1 MEPVRAAEIR
11 GDCGEVGDPVPTTF
25 EKRAGSRAWGPNVI
39 LLLLGAFFAV
49 FLFYPLLYVFRSA
62 FWSGGR
68 FTLEYFRIMFVD
80 EAIRACVRNS
90 FLIAASTTLLT
101 TLVAVPLG
109 QAMLRYRFAGKGFL
123 QAALLVPLI
132 MPPFVGAIGL
142 HRLFGLH
149 GAVNI
154 LLVDVLHWMREPVDW
169 FGSRVWGV
177 IFLET
182 LHLYP
187 IMYLNVTAAL
197 ANIDPAMEEAALNLG
212 ARRGRLFR
220 TITFPLM
227 LPGYFAGA
235 VLVFVWAFTDL
246 GTPLMF
252 QYRSVVPVQIFDRV
266 KDINENPMGYALVVL
281 TVALTAA
288 CFLASRAVAGRKRFE
303 MIGRG
308 HTSGRET
315 DAGPVRTV
323 VLCALT
329 GGLVVLALL
338 PHLGVVLTSFA
349 REGSW
354 FMTVAPGEWTLDH
367 YRSVFGRKDVF
378 RSIQNSLTYSTAS
391 TAIDLVLGV
400 TIAYLVTRRR
410 VRGSAAIDAVAM
422 MPLALPGVVLAF
434 GYVGCFSGTALDPR
448 ESPVLLLVVSYAVRR
463 LPYVVRSA
471 IAGFQQTS
479 VTLEEASLN
488 LGATSW
494 ATMRRITFPLIA
506 ANLVAGGI
514 LAFAFAMLEVS
525 DSLILAMKSQ
535 FYPITKAIFVLY
547 QRLGDGE
554 YVASAL
560 GVLGMALL
568 AGSLFLASRILGR
581 RMGQLFRA

>member
-1 MEPVRAAEIR
+1 MGGARRGTLWTAA
-11 GDCGEVGDPVPTTF
+11 V
-25 EKRAGSRAWGPNVI
+25 
-39 LLLLGAFFAV
+39 LGGLAV
-49 FLFYPLLYVFRSA
+49 FFGLFLFFPLFYAFRSA
-62 FWSGGR
+62 FWIGGR
-68 FTLEYFRIMFVD
+68 FTIGYFRIMFSD
-80 EAIRACVRNS
+80 AAIRSCVANS
-90 FLIAASTTLLT
+90 FAVAFVTTALT
-101 TLVAVPLG
+101 TAVAIPLG
-109 QAMLRYRFAGKGFL
+109 QAMVRYRFPGKGAL
-123 QAALLVPLI
+123 QALLLVPLI

-142 HRLFGLH
+142 QKLLSLY
-149 GAVNI
+149 GAVNT
-154 LLVDVLHWMREPVDW
+154 LLVDVLGVMAEPVDW
-169 FGSRVWGV
+169 FGSRFWGV
-177 IFLET
+177 VFLET

-235 VLVFVWAFTDL
+235 ILVFVWAFTDL

-281 TVALTAA
+281 TVVLTAV
-288 CFLASRAVAGRKRFE
+288 CFLGSRAFAGSRRYE

-308 HTSGRET
+308 HTAGREVA
-315 DAGPVRTV
+315 AGRWRAAVIR
-323 VLCALT
+323 A
-329 GGLVVLALL
+329 GAGAIIVLALL
-338 PHLGVVLTSFA
+338 PHLGVILTSFT

-354 FMTVAPGEWTLDH
+354 FMSVLPQEWTADH
-367 YRSVFGRKDVF
+367 YSSVFGRSETLT
-378 RSIQNSLTYSTAS
+378 SIKNSLLFSSAS
-391 TAIDLVLGV
+391 TVLDVVLGI
-400 TIAYLVTRRR
+400 TIAYLVTRRQA
-410 VRGSAAIDAVAM
+410 RGSALIDAVAM

-434 GYVGCFSGTALDPR
+434 GYVGCFSGTWLDPR
-448 ESPVLLLVVSYAVRR
+448 ESPVLLLIVSYAVRR
-463 LPYVVRSA
+463 LPYMVRSA
-471 IAGFQQTS
+471 VAGFQQTS

-488 LGATSW
+488 LGSSQMG
-494 ATMRRITFPLIA
+494 TMRRITFPLIA
-506 ANLVAGGI
+506 ANLVAGAV

-525 DSLILAMKSQ
+525 DSLILAMKARY
-535 FYPITKAIFVLY
+535 YPITKAIFILY

-560 GVLGMALL
+560 GVLGMILL
-568 AGSLFLASRILGR
+568 SVSLFMASRILGR

>member
-1 MEPVRAAEIR
+1 MARIRR
-11 GDCGEVGDPVPTTF
+11 GDVWTAAVLV
-25 EKRAGSRAWGPNVI
+25 ALA
-39 LLLLGAFFAV
+39 LFFGV
-49 FLFYPLLYVFRSA
+49 FLVLPLLYVFRSA
-62 FWSGGR
+62 FWIGGR
-68 FTLEYFRIMFVD
+68 FTVEYFRIMFSD
-80 EAIRACVRNS
+80 AAIRSSVTNS
-90 FLIAASTTLLT
+90 FAIAFVTTALT
-101 TLVAVPLG
+101 TAVAIPLG
-109 QAMLRYRFAGKGFL
+109 QTMVRWRFRGKGVL
-123 QAALLVPLI
+123 QALLLVPLI

-142 HRLFGLH
+142 RQILSLH
-149 GAVNI
+149 GAVNT
-154 LLVDVLHWMREPVDW
+154 LLVDVLGVMAEPIDW
-169 FGSRVWGV
+169 FGSRFWGV
-177 IFLET
+177 VFLET

-235 VLVFVWAFTDL
+235 ILVFVWAFTDL

-252 QYRSVVPVQIFDRV
+252 QYRSVIPVQIFDRV

-281 TVALTAA
+281 TVVLTAA
-288 CFLASRAVAGRKRFE
+288 CFLGSRAFAGSRRYE

-308 HTSGRET
+308 HTAGREEA
-315 DAGPVRTV
+315 AGGPRT
-323 VLCALT
+323 LAIWAWA
-329 GGLVVLALL
+329 GAIVVLALL
-338 PHLGVVLTSFA
+338 PHLGVILTSFA

-354 FMTVAPGEWTLDH
+354 FMSVLPEAWTTTH
-367 YRSVFGRKDVF
+367 YGAVFGRSETVT
-378 RSIQNSLTYSTAS
+378 SIRNSLFFSTAS
-391 TAIDLVLGV
+391 TLLDVVLGV

-410 VRGSAAIDAVAM
+410 VRGSALIDAVAM

-434 GYVGCFSGTALDPR
+434 GYVGFFSGTPLDPR
-448 ESPVLLLVVSYAVRR
+448 ESPVLLLIVSYAVRR
-463 LPYVVRSA
+463 LPYMVRSA
-471 IAGFQQTS
+471 VAGFQQTS

-488 LGATSW
+488 LGSSPMG
-494 ATMRRITFPLIA
+494 TMRRITFPLIA
-506 ANLVAGGI
+506 ANLVAGAV

-525 DSLILAMKSQ
+525 DSLILAMKARY
-535 FYPITKAIFVLY
+535 YPITKAIFILY

-560 GVLGMALL
+560 GVLGMILL
-568 AGSLFLASRILGR
+568 TTSLFLASRILGR